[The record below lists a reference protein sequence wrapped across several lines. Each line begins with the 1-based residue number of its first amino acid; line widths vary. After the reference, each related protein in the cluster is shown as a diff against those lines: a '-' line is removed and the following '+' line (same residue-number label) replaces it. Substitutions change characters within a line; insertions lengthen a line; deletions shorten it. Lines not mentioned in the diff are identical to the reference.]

1 MIRWATHA
9 DVLRIVDMVE
19 RLRAAVDGP
28 VVVNRGWTAA
38 QVARLID
45 GPDSAVWVAGGGFI
59 AGALVPTVI
68 SPDPVAQELGWW
80 AEDGSGLRLLRRFE
94 GWARD
99 RGASLVQ
106 LSTGA
111 SGPDLSRL
119 GYRRAELAWVRSI

>member
-1 MIRWATHA
+1 MIRYATQA

-19 RLRAAVDGP
+19 RLRAAVGGP
-28 VVVNRGWTAA
+28 VAVHRGWTAA
-38 QVARLID
+38 QVARLVA
-45 GPDSAVWVAGGGFI
+45 GPDSAVWVSAGGFL
-59 AGALVPTVI
+59 AGAMMPTVI
-68 SPDPVAQELGWW
+68 SPDPIAQELGWW

-94 GWARD
+94 AWATE

-119 GYRRAELAWVRSI
+119 GYRRAEQAWVRSI

>member
-1 MIRWATHA
+1 MIRWATQA

-28 VVVNRGWTAA
+28 VAVNRGWTAA
-38 QVARLID
+38 QVARLIA
-45 GPDSAVWVAGGGFI
+45 GPDSAVWVSSAGFL
-59 AGALVPTVI
+59 AGALVPTII

-80 AEDGSGLRLLRRFE
+80 AEDGSGLWLLRRFE
-94 GWARD
+94 AWARD

-106 LSTGA
+106 MSTGA